1 MGLVTHTTLCL
12 MTNSDTI
19 RGNPGI
25 WMWSVVSHTYIYIY
39 IHMYVCV
46 YMYMYVCVQPVAT
59 LLEQSGGCNGSCYC
73 RCVTVFASWVRLLR
87 YIHTLAPTYGTQPE
101 SLRLLRSCSCTRL
114 QSFQFIAVFV
124 SVSIP
129 LILTDRADD
138 REETTHRMI
147 LVRKR

>member
-1 MGLVTHTTLCL
+1 
-12 MTNSDTI
+12 
-19 RGNPGI
+19 
-25 WMWSVVSHTYIYIY
+25 
-39 IHMYVCV
+39 MYVCV

-73 RCVTVFASWVRLLR
+73 RCETVFASWVRLLR